1 MTQPE
6 QGGSGSPL
14 PSIILVL
21 IMSVGAF
28 WAQKVPLPSSR
39 PAETQIASERV
50 AAQQNIDA
58 RLWQD
63 PFDVLKKTAPKP
75 DLTIEV
81 ANKTSLKALVKT
93 PPQPASV
100 PAQSVLCPATG
111 AKETVLTMAVMVN
124 GAPYA
129 EAAESRRRTRY
140 AVLSGL
146 GRGKYVPEDRE
157 HLGSMPATV
166 QALSGQAKPMVVP
179 FEWLQQADAA
189 PEDAAPERVLLLWV
203 NETKIR
209 AQPLHQIQKIMEQAC
224 ARAKNRETVIIG
236 PASSETLLAMMREA
250 KPLADLSA
258 NPKKSS
264 TTDRDGFQR
273 FMGSLRIYSPSATEP
288 DEFLLQSLE
297 SSKADAQAYCL
308 DPHKTVA
315 SALMDKV
322 PGLQFHRTIAT
333 DCALVVALT
342 EELRIRGVQPD
353 DGIVLISEWDTSYGR
368 ALPKAFDEVLT
379 AKREHAIAP
388 GKEPLWH
395 YSYLRGLDGIL
406 PGEAAD
412 KKSDADKKPRENEY
426 QSIES
431 AFGNHQKDYL
441 RRIAAR
447 IADLDQSLK
456 AAGKRAGVKAIGIL
470 GSDVYDKLLILRAL
484 RPRFPEVIFFT
495 TDLDARLLHAEE
507 WNSARNLVVA
517 SGYGLRLNGW
527 LQREIPPFRD
537 NYQTA
542 YFLSVQAA
550 LMEPKS
556 REKAMETVDL
566 WSWRPR
572 MFEIGRS
579 QAVDLSVTSR
589 DADSCDLS
597 TCASPHPYVKPPL
610 PPPVK
615 MIAAL
620 IGLLLLGG
628 WFLHR
633 KQVAAFLDSARQD
646 IGTAWRQPGGY
657 GQAHCLGCVP
667 AAGPDLWYRKTLR
680 LLTCKWVV
688 AMAGSLLLL
697 GWSGWEMRRIW
708 VEIFI
713 TGTAGGGEPFS
724 WVEGVS
730 SWPSVLLRVVTGL
743 LAIYLLLRGIRRL
756 RQNDRKLTERFFR
769 DHTTTVLTR
778 IRPSL
783 GVRLWHALK
792 RGRVCR
798 CLLPGR
804 LWRWF
809 KGEQPERRSAIFIWR
824 DAVQPRS
831 GAALFGR
838 MALGVLVLMTVAG
851 LLWILLPGEPPNQP
865 MRGDIARSVHL
876 NTLAFALLS
885 FAFLLVFVVDSIRR
899 TCRLATGL
907 SGATLWPEDA
917 EREFGCAGSR
927 HCDDWLDIQL
937 IAARTEVVGG
947 FIYYPFVI
955 LSLLILARSSVFDN
969 WQIPVNL
976 GVIFILYLLIALA
989 AAMSLRNAAERAR
1002 RHAIANISR
1011 DIIAALGQDAAKAK
1025 VDQMKLM
1032 KEAILAEHRGAFSSF
1047 LHQPWIKAVLLPLG
1061 SFSGIQLL
1069 EYLSLIDL

>member
-6 QGGSGSPL
+6 QGASGSPL

-39 PAETQIASERV
+39 PAETQTAPEGV

-93 PPQPASV
+93 PPPPAPT

-111 AKETVLTMAVMVN
+111 VEETVLTMAVMVN

-157 HLGSMPATV
+157 HLGALPVTI
-166 QALSGQAKPMVVP
+166 QAPSGQAKPMVVP

-189 PEDAAPERVLLLWV
+189 EKRVLLLWV

-224 ARAKNRETVIIG
+224 ISAKNREVKTVVIG
-236 PASSETLLAMMREA
+236 PASSETLRAMMVEV
-250 KPLADLSA
+250 KPLTNSEI
-258 NPKKSS
+258 SS
-264 TTDRDGFQR
+264 
-273 FMGSLRIYSPSATEP
+273 GSGGACFPQFLEGLRIYSPSATEP

-297 SSKADAQAYCL
+297 STKAAAAQTAAYCL
-308 DPHKTVA
+308 DPHQTIKT
-315 SALMDKV
+315 SLMDWV
-322 PGLQFHRTIAT
+322 PGLEFHRTIAT

-412 KKSDADKKPRENEY
+412 KKSDDSKKPRENEY

-447 IADLDQSLK
+447 VADLDQSLK

-507 WNSARNLVVA
+507 WSSARNLVVA
-517 SGYGLRLNGW
+517 SSYGLRLSGC

-537 NYQTA
+537 SYQTT
-542 YFLSVQAA
+542 YFLSVLTA
-550 LMEPKS
+550 LMEPEPRK
-556 REKAMETVDL
+556 KAMASVDL

-589 DADSCDLS
+589 DDDGCTLADF
-597 TCASPHPYVKPPL
+597 ASPHPYVKRPL

-620 IGLLLLGG
+620 IGLLLLGV

-633 KQVAAFLDSARQD
+633 KQVAAFLGAARQD
-646 IGTAWRQPGGY
+646 LRAAWRQPGGY
-657 GQAHCLGCVP
+657 SQTHSQAHCLGCVP

-688 AMAGSLLLL
+688 AMAGALLLL
-697 GWSGWEMRRIW
+697 AWVGWEMRRVW

-713 TGTAGGGEPFS
+713 TGSAGGGEPFS

-743 LAIYLLLRGIRRL
+743 LSIYLLLRGIRRL
-756 RQNDRKLTERFFR
+756 RQNDRKLTERFFH

-838 MALGVLVLMTVAG
+838 MLLGVLVLMTFAG
-851 LLWILLPGEPPNQP
+851 LLASLLPGEPPNQP
-865 MRGDIARSVHL
+865 FRGDIAQSVHRH
-876 NTLAFALLS
+876 TLVFALLS
-885 FAFLLVFVVDSIRR
+885 FVFLLVFVVDSIRR

-1047 LHQPWIKAVLLPLG
+1047 LRQPWIKAVLLPLG